1 MHPTIDSPNFIDQA
15 NRRSD
20 WSLAAKLHCNRL
32 EHTDVA
38 FQQDCTRFFSCVRLH
53 TSSVDFERCE

>member
-15 NRRSD
+15 NRRLD

-38 FQQDCTRFFSCVRLH
+38 FEQDCTRFLSCVRLH
-53 TSSVDFERCE
+53 TRLV